1 MARGDFSGMVDL
13 LYAVMFKEGLGADYE
28 SVKGTSNEVLRLPK
42 EDMVEVV
49 RGILAA

>member
-1 MARGDFSGMVDL
+1 MAKGDFSGMIDL

-28 SVKGTSNEVLRLPK
+28 SVKGTSNEVLGLPK

-49 RGILAA
+49 RRILGA